1 MTKLVHI
8 RSQIK
13 KGHNVTFDK
22 KMDRFGCKLDRDDL
36 SSQIRVHWGEN
47 MVIGTRGA
55 NVKVFFPNI
64 THDTCYFYVSL

>member
-1 MTKLVHI
+1 
-8 RSQIK
+8 
-13 KGHNVTFDK
+13 
-22 KMDRFGCKLDRDDL
+22 MDRFGCKLDRDDL
-36 SSQIRVHWGEN
+36 SSQIWVHWGEN